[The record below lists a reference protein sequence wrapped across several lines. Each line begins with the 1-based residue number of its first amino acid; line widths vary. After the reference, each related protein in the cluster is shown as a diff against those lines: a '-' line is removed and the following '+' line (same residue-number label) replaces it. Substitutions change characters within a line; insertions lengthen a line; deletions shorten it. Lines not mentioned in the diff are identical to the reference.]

1 MATPTFPTAAP
12 LKKKLIRRTAPDRS
26 QRIRQLIQGLFVA
39 LNLGLGLQFF
49 LWVRSFEHPGSLQ
62 VARPAGV
69 DGWLPIAGLMN
80 FKYFLSTGHIPSIHP
95 AAMFLFMA
103 FLLMSLVLKKAF
115 CGWLC
120 PVGTLSEVLWKLGKK
135 LFRRNFR
142 LPNWL
147 DIPLRGL
154 KYLLLAFFLFII
166 GSMSAEALSDFM
178 QAPYALV
185 ADVKMLNFFRNLSLT
200 AAIVIAVLFLLSFLI
215 QNFWCRYLCPY
226 GALMGLASLLSP
238 LKIRRDS
245 EACIDCGKCA
255 QACPSHLPVDQPG
268 ADPLRRVH
276 RLHGLCRRLLR
287 AERSA
292 TRPAPLAKHS
302 ARRPLDPP
310 RRLAPRRR
318 RPAGLHLLRS
328 YRLRQGQR
336 TLANQPAPR
345 RLPRPRPLRQ
355 PALPPRLL
363 SAVNP
368 PISASRIFLSLNGL
382 RFKEMGFTACGKT
395 HSGGRPGI
403 YPRHKANRIKGGL
416 QPLREF
422 FRESHWKAGHFPQ
435 PAWPLPHSLR
445 LFT

>member
-12 LKKKLIRRTAPDRS
+12 QKKKLIRRTAPDRS
-26 QRIRQLIQGLFVA
+26 QRIRQFIQGLFVA

-80 FKYFLSTGHIPSIHP
+80 FKYFLSTGHIPAIHP

-120 PVGTLSEVLWKLGKK
+120 PVGTLSEVLWRLGKK

-238 LKIRRDS
+238 LKIRRDT

-255 QACPSHLPVDQPG
+255 HACPSHLPVDKLVQI
-268 ADPLRRVH
+268 
-276 RLHGLCRRLLR
+276 
-287 AERSA
+287 RSA
-292 TRPAPLAKHS
+292 ECTACMACVAACS
-302 ARRPLDPP
+302 AQNALQ
-310 RRLAPRRR
+310 L
-318 RPAGLHLLRS
+318 
-328 YRLRQGQR
+328 
-336 TLANQPAPR
+336 
-345 RLPRPRPLRQ
+345 
-355 PALPPRLL
+355 ALPPWPNTPPAARWTRRIASPLVFAAMLACIFFGVTVYAKASGHWQTNLPRAVYLDLVPSANQL
-363 SAVNP
+363 S
-368 PISASRIFLSLNGL
+368 
-382 RFKEMGFTACGKT
+382 
-395 HSGGRPGI
+395 HPG
-403 YPRHKANRIKGGL
+403 Y
-416 QPLREF
+416 
-422 FRESHWKAGHFPQ
+422 
-435 PAWPLPHSLR
+435 
-445 LFT
+445 